1 MSMTLRLTAEQDELL
16 SELARSEGVSKQ
28 EAVIRAIAERAA
40 RLTQDSEVRTAARGA
55 VAEYGPLLDRLSK

>member
-40 RLTQDSEVRTAARGA
+40 RLTQDSEVRTAARAA